1 MGGELHPSQ
10 VLQLIRAAPA
20 APTGDT
26 VRLKLG
32 ILLGLA
38 GVSPVSFS
46 AVDVAYATTGLNS
59 IKADIITIGGALIGL
74 VLAVYAVMFI
84 YTRFFRG

>member
-1 MGGELHPSQ
+1 M
-10 VLQLIRAAPA
+10 
-20 APTGDT
+20 
-26 VRLKLG
+26 RLKLG
-32 ILLGLA
+32 TLLGLA

-46 AVDVAYATTGLNS
+46 AVDVSYATSGLNS
-59 IKADIITIGGALIGL
+59 IKSDIIAIGGSMIAA

>member
-1 MGGELHPSQ
+1 M
-10 VLQLIRAAPA
+10 
-20 APTGDT
+20 
-26 VRLKLG
+26 RLKLG
-32 ILLGLA
+32 TLLGLA

-46 AVDVAYATTGLNS
+46 AVDVAYATSGLNS
-59 IKADIITIGGALIGL
+59 IKSDIIAIGGAMIAA